1 MKIFPSPLKYMS
13 NSFHVIWSE
22 VLVAQSCP
30 TLCHPWTVAY
40 QAPLSMGFSR
50 QEYRGGLL
58 FPSSGDLPNP
68 GIEPKSPALRADS
81 LPAELP
87 GKPLTIKTRVKI
99 SQFSNTFKV
108 MHTPKFQGWKITCS
122 SRKVVT
128 RSEDPLE
135 TLPWR
140 LGIQTQW
147 RQSIRTET
155 LNGSHL
161 HWEEI
166 YTK

>member
-1 MKIFPSPLKYMS
+1 MK
-13 NSFHVIWSE
+13 
-22 VLVAQSCP
+22 VAQSCL
-30 TLCHPWTVAY
+30 TLCGPDGLYSPWNITVQY
-40 QAPLSMGFSR
+40 SPGQNTGVGS
-50 QEYRGGLL
+50 
-58 FPSSGDLPNP
+58 PSPGDLPNP

-135 TLPWR
+135 TLPLR

-155 LNGSHL
+155 LNGSRL

>member
-1 MKIFPSPLKYMS
+1 MTVFMFNNKQCESCSVVSDSLRTRRTIQSMEYYSP
-13 NSFHVIWSE
+13 V
-22 VLVAQSCP
+22 
-30 TLCHPWTVAY
+30 
-40 QAPLSMGFSR
+40 FSR
-50 QEYRGGLL
+50 PEYWSRQP

-135 TLPWR
+135 TLPLR

-166 YTK
+166 YTKQEFHNLYRS

>member
-1 MKIFPSPLKYMS
+1 MSDSLRPHGLYMA
-13 NSFHVIWSE
+13 H
-22 VLVAQSCP
+22 
-30 TLCHPWTVAY
+30 
-40 QAPLSMGFSR
+40 QAPLSMEFTR
-50 QEYRGGLL
+50 QKSWSLPY
-58 FPSSGDLPNP
+58 PSPRVLPNP

-87 GKPLTIKTRVKI
+87 GTPLTIKTRVKI

-135 TLPWR
+135 TLPLR

-155 LNGSHL
+155 LNGSRL